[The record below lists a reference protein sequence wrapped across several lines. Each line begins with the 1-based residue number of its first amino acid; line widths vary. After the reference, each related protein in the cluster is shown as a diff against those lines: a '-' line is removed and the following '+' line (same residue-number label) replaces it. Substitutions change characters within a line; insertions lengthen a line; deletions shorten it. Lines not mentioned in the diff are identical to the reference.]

1 MHFSHFVLLFIIIKS
16 NMSNEQDFLN
26 QDEYAKELKQ
36 YFLDLKS
43 SSKSVM
49 IVTTTSSSSLS
60 SLEAIS
66 TTQLTTT
73 QITTT
78 QITTT
83 QLITTQLTTTH
94 HLTKK
99 ITHLSQD
106 EYAKELSFLKKNK
119 WSQELTTASS
129 SPKSSVINNKATSYS
144 KVKYFFI
151 Y

>member
-1 MHFSHFVLLFIIIKS
+1 
-16 NMSNEQDFLN
+16 MSYELDFLN
-26 QDEYAKELKQ
+26 KDEYAKELKQ

-49 IVTTTSSSSLS
+49 IVATTSSSSLS

-73 QITTT
+73 QLT
-78 QITTT
+78 
-83 QLITTQLTTTH
+83 TTQLTTTH

-106 EYAKELSFLKKNK
+106 EYAKELSFFSLFLQK
-119 WSQELTTASS
+119 Q
-129 SPKSSVINNKATSYS
+129 PKRVGNSWKSR
-144 KVKYFFI
+144 FFGKI
-151 Y
+151 ESRKRFGNY

>member
-16 NMSNEQDFLN
+16 NMSYEQDFLN

-66 TTQLTTT
+66 TTQLA
-73 QITTT
+73 
-78 QITTT
+78 
-83 QLITTQLTTTH
+83 TTQLTTTQLTTTQLTTSH

-129 SPKSSVINNKATSYS
+129 SSKSSVINIKATSYS

>member
-1 MHFSHFVLLFIIIKS
+1 MHFSYFVLLFIIIKS
-16 NMSNEQDFLN
+16 NMSYEQDFLN

-49 IVTTTSSSSLS
+49 IVATTSSSSLS

-66 TTQLTTT
+66 TTQLA
-73 QITTT
+73 
-78 QITTT
+78 
-83 QLITTQLTTTH
+83 TTQLTTTQLTTTQLTTSH